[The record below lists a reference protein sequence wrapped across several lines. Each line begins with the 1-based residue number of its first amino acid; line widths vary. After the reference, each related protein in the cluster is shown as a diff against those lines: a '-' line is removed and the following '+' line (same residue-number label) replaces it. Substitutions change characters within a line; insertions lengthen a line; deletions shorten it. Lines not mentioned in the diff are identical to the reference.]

1 MGHTLHLPTCKGV
14 NVPDDIATQRVTW
27 MELFYDVIVAATMLL
42 IYGSLAKHLSWAEF
56 FWLSAIA
63 LVVFAM
69 WLSTTLVF
77 NRLPADTTGRRL
89 FVIAQMIALVLSV
102 ASMENSDRIDGD
114 VGIIALGVAMLIL
127 AAMWEFIRRV
137 AVDASPADRLT
148 VVAFLVGSL
157 FLLSA
162 ALLPDPLNEAV
173 FCTGALIGFVPMFVM
188 QIPRLCAAGQIDMHH
203 LVERLGGLVLIMLGE
218 TFLEMAVL
226 FTKGGNP
233 RLFGALLVLIL
244 ITIVWWQY
252 FTYVTAPLAQRSGAR
267 LQFTLLGHAMLIL
280 GLGSSALAL
289 TEVALA
295 LNEELPLPVLA
306 GILGGSLALVYAGFA
321 TIVASNDQQPR
332 RLVVL
337 IAAVFAF
344 GLVGFLFATIWE
356 LDEQVLGLVIIA
368 ISLATLLLTAAV
380 SRTSVRSPA
389 GIAQG

>member
-1 MGHTLHLPTCKGV
+1 MGHTLLSPTHKGD
-14 NVPDDIATQRVTW
+14 NVHENIATQRVTW

-89 FVIAQMIALVLSV
+89 FVIAQMIALVMSV
-102 ASMENSDRIDGD
+102 ASMESSDRIDGD

-137 AVDASPADRLT
+137 ALDASPADRLT
-148 VVAFLVGSL
+148 VVAFLVGAL

-173 FCTGALIGFVPMFVM
+173 FCTGALIGFAPMFVM
-188 QIPRLCAAGQIDMHH
+188 QIPRLCATGQIDMHH

-233 RLFGALLVLIL
+233 RIFGVLLVLVL

-252 FTYVTAPLAQRSGAR
+252 FTYVTAPAIRRSGAR
-267 LQFTLLGHAMLIL
+267 LQVVLLGHALLIL

-295 LNEELPLPVLA
+295 LTEELPLPVLA

-321 TIVASNDQQPR
+321 VIVETGEQPAR
-332 RLVVL
+332 QLVILV
-337 IAAVFAF
+337 AAVIAF
-344 GLVGFLFATIWE
+344 GLVGFLFSAVWE

-380 SRTSVRSPA
+380 SGTRVRSQA
-389 GIAQG
+389 GVAQG